1 MQSLGHLLHCSQT
14 EDFQAP
20 PRDLPSDISH
30 RKRQRAGPIA
40 LVREGDI
47 IEVNIPERILQIV
60 GIAGERKTPEEIDAV
75 LKERKNKWSPK
86 PSKYTKGSIKNLFR
100 KGRFSN
106 EGRIYGV
113 DTMNVFDISGKKAIV
128 TGGTR
133 GLGYKMAEGYLEAG
147 CEVAIVGT
155 SDSVYN
161 TAQEFRD
168 RGFSCHGV
176 KGNLGERREVYRVF
190 QECVELLG
198 GDLDILLTA
207 HGIQRRH
214 SAEEFPVEEWDEVIS
229 VNLTSIFILCQEAGR
244 IMLQKGY
251 GKIITIASMNSFFGG
266 QTIPAYEVCKRG
278 NCTAYEGTYQ

>member
-1 MQSLGHLLHCSQT
+1 MVSQT
-14 EDFQAP
+14 FQ
-20 PRDLPSDISH
+20 
-30 RKRQRAGPIA
+30 
-40 LVREGDI
+40 V
-47 IEVNIPERILQIV
+47 
-60 GIAGERKTPEEIDAV
+60 
-75 LKERKNKWSPK
+75 
-86 PSKYTKGSIKNLFR
+86 YKGSIKNLFR

-147 CEVAIVGT
+147 CEVVIVGT

-266 QTIPAYEVCKRG
+266 QTIPAYAAAKGGIAQLTKALTNDWVGRG
-278 NCTAYEGTYQ
+278 VNVNAIAPGYMATEMNKALLDPANPRYASITERIPAHRWGTGDDMKGTAIFLASHASDYVSGAIIPVDGGYLGK